1 VVGVIMSKL
10 PGERE
15 NRAAILD
22 RRASRMMMN
31 GWAFVSE
38 AQRSCACLDQFVHLA
53 CSGDLD
59 AFRV

>member
-10 PGERE
+10 PGE
-15 NRAAILD
+15 RAAILD